1 MNRRQTR
8 IHTTVRRFLRV
19 VNTPAPTDAQR
30 MLESASSA
38 ASMSAAVPASGE
50 GNHHNQPP
58 AGFSR
63 PNGPPKGP
71 RDAAWKTPETD
82 EKPTLMPINDNEG
95 DEYLFPTADFTTM
108 ARSRRTKRSG
118 KCEWATLVD
127 SSSLAA
133 AEETD
138 ATPPFPPFRRRKSST
153 YSTIL
158 RTYARPSTPTVPNS
172 YETAA
177 SIPSDEPS
185 YADLGRSKRVLDDL
199 LADMEAGFT
208 INEDSSL
215 EAEAEEEDEQYHSP
229 YRLAP
234 FSFST
239 AGRPRRKLVDVYGDA
254 RTSVIESDRGVG
266 APSQDSHDYNDENLA
281 ISSAAHHRKVGRSDS
296 GYASDRDTQD
306 AGVPPWRVELA

>member
-38 ASMSAAVPASGE
+38 ASMSAAVPTSGE

-71 RDAAWKTPETD
+71 RDAPWKTPETD

-95 DEYLFPTADFTTM
+95 DDFTTM

-138 ATPPFPPFRRRKSST
+138 ATPPSPPFRRRKSST

-158 RTYARPSTPTVPNS
+158 RTYARPSTVPNS
-172 YETAA
+172 YEISA

-215 EAEAEEEDEQYHSP
+215 EAEAEEEDEEDHSP

-254 RTSVIESDRGVG
+254 RVSVIESDSGVG
-266 APSQDSHDYNDENLA
+266 APSQDSYDYNDEDLT
-281 ISSAAHHRKVGRSDS
+281 ISSAAQHRKVGRSDS

-306 AGVPPWRVELA
+306 AGVPPWRIELA